1 MVTTKNSSVPS
12 MAPTL
17 ACGKLT
23 WTPCWMIGAVTMKI
37 TSNTSMTSTR
47 GVTLIC
53 EIVVPPPGG
62 GASKAIRTS
71 SLLALVPIVQN
82 VPVVNLIVSIKKKTH
97 RGGAEDAELTIFD

>member
-1 MVTTKNSSVPS
+1 
-12 MAPTL
+12 
-17 ACGKLT
+17 
-23 WTPCWMIGAVTMKI
+23 MIGAVTMKI

-97 RGGAEDAELTIFD
+97 CGGAEDAELTIFD